1 MLKLVYLVIRYI
13 FKNGRC
19 QFIAGMARA
28 KAQGKRISR
37 PALPI
42 QQQQEIF
49 ELQNQGLSMNK
60 ISKQLGI
67 AYGTVY
73 NYVGKLKT

>member
-1 MLKLVYLVIRYI
+1 
-13 FKNGRC
+13 
-19 QFIAGMARA
+19 MARA

-37 PALPI
+37 PPLPI
-42 QQQQEIF
+42 HKQREIF
-49 ELQNQGLSMNK
+49 GLQQQGLSMNK

-73 NYVGKLKT
+73 NYVSKLKT